1 MTWCPWIFSSTWL
14 FRESGPDANS
24 RSLEAPG
31 CWRFLDCLAGF
42 RFWQVWCV
50 FFFLETSHLEFCFDN
65 ATWRCYPWLTCLCF
79 WLSHDMEMDTCTG
92 LRVCRKLL
100 ERLLRPQRS
109 HHLVRGQVVHVLDRE
124 SRTDM
129 KEPLYNTSRCL
140 MTWCPWIFSSTW
152 LFRESG
158 PDANS
163 RSPEAPGC
171 FGDFWTVSLDFDWVW
186 FFCSWGFKFSILL
199 LQQSVRMFVML
210 LLALP
215 LDSVLGTHR
224 WIDWFFD

>member
-1 MTWCPWIFSSTWL
+1 MKYDEWWCLQLLVT
-14 FRESGPDANS
+14 
-24 RSLEAPG
+24 LEALMSDLVV
-31 CWRFLDCLAGF
+31 FNI
-42 RFWQVWCV
+42 
-50 FFFLETSHLEFCFDN
+50 FFFLSGIRELNS
-65 ATWRCYPWLTCLCF
+65 
-79 WLSHDMEMDTCTG
+79 
-92 LRVCRKLL
+92 LL
-100 ERLLRPQRS
+100 LLQGS

-124 SRTDM
+124 SRTNM

>member
-1 MTWCPWIFSSTWL
+1 MRQDDMSSLIDLLVFLTQSWCGNGHLHAFACLQEASREAAPPTEEPSSGQRPGSSCPWQRIMNEHERT
-14 FRESGPDANS
+14 
-24 RSLEAPG
+24 
-31 CWRFLDCLAGF
+31 FL
-42 RFWQVWCV
+42 Q
-50 FFFLETSHLEFCFDN
+50 H
-65 ATWRCYPWLTCLCF
+65 P
-79 WLSHDMEMDTCTG
+79 
-92 LRVCRKLL
+92 
-100 ERLLRPQRS
+100 
-109 HHLVRGQVVHVLDRE
+109 
-124 SRTDM
+124 
-129 KEPLYNTSRCL
+129 
-140 MTWCPWIFSSTW
+140 
-152 LFRESG
+152 FRESG